1 MCRRCLCGSGKEY
14 EKCCME
20 KINPFSNEI
29 TLRQHMAELNKLRN
43 NYKKICM
50 YPVQSE
56 CSQQMTGSHTISR
69 QSVLSLIC
77 DNNEVLMPIIDGFK
91 HELEL
96 RRLGIKT
103 QASTFHCFCSFHDNK
118 LFEEI
123 DSLNVT
129 FNDKTSFLYAYR
141 TFASTYYKVQKE
153 YDIYKK
159 LEIKYDY
166 NSRPDIVLFYTEAKT
181 SLIIMNCIKQIFEDG
196 IIKNRY
202 NELKSIYINLD
213 YKVNFSVSSCFNLM
227 YDLMGNRII
236 YGEYDMPMVY
246 ITIVP
251 KEKSST
257 IIISWFEKD
266 NIFYKFFEKQVDMVP
281 IKFLLKYLNNLLS
294 LNCENMVINP
304 KLYEAWTEEQQKD
317 FLKIQNR
324 HYDDKQYKSHN
335 DVYYETREFNLFQKI

>member
-1 MCRRCLCGSGKEY
+1 
-14 EKCCME
+14 
-20 KINPFSNEI
+20 
-29 TLRQHMAELNKLRN
+29 
-43 NYKKICM
+43 
-50 YPVQSE
+50 
-56 CSQQMTGSHTISR
+56 
-69 QSVLSLIC
+69 
-77 DNNEVLMPIIDGFK
+77 
-91 HELEL
+91 
-96 RRLGIKT
+96 
-103 QASTFHCFCSFHDNK
+103 
-118 LFEEI
+118 
-123 DSLNVT
+123 
-129 FNDKTSFLYAYR
+129 
-141 TFASTYYKVQKE
+141 
-153 YDIYKK
+153 
-159 LEIKYDY
+159 
-166 NSRPDIVLFYTEAKT
+166 
-181 SLIIMNCIKQIFEDG
+181 MNCIKQIFEDG

-236 YGEYDMPMVY
+236 HGEYDMPMVY
-246 ITIVP
+246 IIIVT

-257 IIISWFEKD
+257 IIISWFKKD